1 MVTIHDVAKLASVSP
16 ATVSRVLSGKTVN
29 AELTEQVRNAAKE
42 LGYRP
47 NRRAQSLRSRRS
59 KLVGLII
66 PDIENPFFTAIA
78 RGVEDA
84 LEPEDY
90 SVVLCNS
97 DSDTEKE
104 ARYIDIA
111 VSEAMAGVVIAPA
124 SAGTD
129 LESLLARDSA
139 VVVIDRDPLTVATD
153 VVVLADRESSASMVE
168 KLLARGNK
176 RIACITGPADVE
188 TSIRRSEGWRDAH
201 RDRGVA
207 VPEELLVFSD
217 YRFAGGREAMDKL
230 FSASEPPDAVFVANN
245 LMAVGVIEAMHAHEW
260 ELALAVFG
268 ALPRGAARPQECL
281 IADAPGRELGRVAAR
296 RLLERIAD
304 PSAPVQRDVLPVDLL
319 S

>member
-1 MVTIHDVAKLASVSP
+1 MVTIHDVARLASVSP

-29 AELTEQVRNAAKE
+29 ATLTEQVRVAAE
-42 LGYRP
+42 QLGYRP
-47 NRRAQSLRSRRS
+47 NRRAQSLRSKRS

-84 LEPEDY
+84 LEPEGY

-97 DSDTEKE
+97 DSDTAKE
-104 ARYIDIA
+104 TRYIGVA

-129 LESLLARDSA
+129 LEPLLDRNSA

-153 VVVLADRESSASMVE
+153 VVVLADRESSSELVGE
-168 KLLARGNK
+168 LLSRGYE
-176 RIACITGPADVE
+176 RIACITGPGDVE

-201 RDRGVA
+201 REQGRP
-207 VPEELLVFSD
+207 VPEELLIFSD
-217 YRFAGGREAMDKL
+217 YRFSGGREAMNRL
-230 FSASEPPDAVFVANN
+230 YAASTPPDAIFIANN
-245 LMAVGVIEAMHAHEW
+245 LMAVGAIEAMREHATER
-260 ELALAVFG
+260 ALAVFG
-268 ALPRGAARPQECL
+268 ALPRGAERPRECL

-296 RLLERIAD
+296 RLLERFAD
-304 PSAPVQRDVLPVDLL
+304 ASTPVHRDVLPVPLL
-319 S
+319 G